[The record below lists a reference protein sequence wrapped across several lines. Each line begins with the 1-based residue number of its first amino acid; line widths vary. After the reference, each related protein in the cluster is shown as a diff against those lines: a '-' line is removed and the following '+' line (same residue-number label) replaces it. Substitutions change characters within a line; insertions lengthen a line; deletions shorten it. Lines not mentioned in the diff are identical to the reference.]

1 MNGLQAERTV
11 LAWWR
16 TTLAVT
22 ATAVFIARTADAGAE
37 RWIAVPLT
45 IAGVLL
51 VALSA
56 ARRRL
61 AITDEVIAAPSV
73 ATVVGLLSG
82 IAALL
87 AAGVAVVV

>member
-22 ATAVFIARTADAGAE
+22 ATAALIARTADAGAE

-45 IAGVLL
+45 ISGVLV

-56 ARRRL
+56 ARRRW
-61 AITDEVIAAPSV
+61 AITSEAVIAPS
-73 ATVVGLLSG
+73 ASTVVGLLSG
-82 IAALL
+82 VAALF

>member
-22 ATAVFIARTADAGAE
+22 ATAVLIARTADAGAE

-45 IAGVLL
+45 ITGVLL
-51 VALSA
+51 VVLSA

-61 AITDEVIAAPSV
+61 AITGEAVAAPSV
-73 ATVVGLLSG
+73 TTFVALLSG

-87 AAGVAVVV
+87 AAGVTVVV